1 MCVLSHAAGAWVLD
15 PPFAGGDDA
24 TVLSTEPAHEATK
37 VEFDAD
43 GTTLRGWLYRPRGRA
58 AIAPAVVMA
67 HGYNCIKELYLDRY
81 AAALANAGHAVLAYD
96 HRNFGDSDGQP
107 RQEVDPWMQVRDY
120 RNAITFVQTL
130 DGVDPK
136 RIGIWGT
143 SYAGGHVLVVAR
155 STAACAA
162 WSHRSRR
169 SAGRQTTLRR
179 IAPQALPGQR
189 DAWGADR
196 LERYKGNPPKMVPMV
211 VDPAAGGAASHG
223 SADAW
228 EFFTG
233 KNAPE
238 KEKTS
243 WRFKKWRNETTLRS
257 LEMDP
262 EYEPGAFIERIAPTP
277 LHMVLG
283 DADVICPTDLG
294 LAAFNRAGEPKRLA
308 LYPGGHFSAYTDQFD
323 RAAKAATEWFTQHLR
338 P

>member
-1 MCVLSHAAGAWVLD
+1 M
-15 PPFAGGDDA
+15 
-24 TVLSTEPAHEATK
+24 LSTDAAHEATD

-58 AIAPAVVMA
+58 AAAPAVVMA

-81 AAALANAGHAVLAYD
+81 AAAVADAGHVVLAYD
-96 HRNFGDSDGQP
+96 HRNFGDSDGEP
-107 RQEVDPWMQVRDY
+107 RQELDPWMQVRDY

-130 DGVDPK
+130 DGVDPE

-143 SYAGGHVLVVAR
+143 SYAGGHVLVVA
-155 STAACAA
+155 AVD
-162 WSHRSRR
+162 RR
-169 SAGRQTTLRR
+169 VRCVVAQVPTISGWQSTLRR

-189 DAWGADR
+189 DAWDADR

-211 VDPAAGGAASHG
+211 VDPAVGGAASHA

-228 EFFTG
+228 DFFTG

-238 KEKTS
+238 EDK
-243 WRFKKWRNETTLRS
+243 WRFKKWRNEITLQS
-257 LEMDP
+257 LEMYS

-277 LHMVLG
+277 LLMVVG
-283 DADVICPTDLG
+283 DADVVCPTDLA
-294 LAAFNRAGEPKRLA
+294 LAAFNRAGEPKQLE

>member
-1 MCVLSHAAGAWVLD
+1 MLD

-24 TVLSTEPAHEATK
+24 TVLSTEPAHEASK
-37 VEFDAD
+37 VEFDTD

-58 AIAPAVVMA
+58 AAAPAVVMA

-81 AAALANAGHAVLAYD
+81 AAAFANAGHVVLAYD
-96 HRNFGDSDGQP
+96 HRNFGDSDGEP
-107 RQEVDPWMQVRDY
+107 RQELDPWMQVRDY

-130 DGVDPK
+130 DGVDPQ

-143 SYAGGHVLVVAR
+143 SYAGGHVLVVA
-155 STAACAA
+155 AID
-162 WSHRSRR
+162 RR
-169 SAGRQTTLRR
+169 VRCVVAQVPTISGWQTTLRR

-189 DAWGADR
+189 EAWDADR
-196 LERYKGNPPKMVPMV
+196 LERYKGNPPKMVSMV

-238 KEKTS
+238 KDK
-243 WRFKKWRNETTLRS
+243 WRFKKWRNEITLRS
-257 LEMDP
+257 LEMYS

-277 LHMVLG
+277 LLMVLG

-294 LAAFNRAGEPKRLA
+294 LAAFNRAGEPKRLE

>member
-1 MCVLSHAAGAWVLD
+1 VLD
-15 PPFAGGDDA
+15 PPFGGGDDA
-24 TVLSTEPAHEATK
+24 TVLKTDAAHEATH

-58 AIAPAVVMA
+58 TTAPAVVMA

-81 AAALANAGHAVLAYD
+81 AAAVADAGHVVLAYD
-96 HRNFGDSDGQP
+96 HRNFGDSNGEP
-107 RQEVDPWMQVRDY
+107 RQELDPWMQVRDY

-130 DGVDPK
+130 DDVDPE

-143 SYAGGHVLVVAR
+143 SYAGGHVLVVA
-155 STAACAA
+155 AVD
-162 WSHRSRR
+162 RR
-169 SAGRQTTLRR
+169 VRCVVAQVPTINGWQSTLRR

-189 DAWGADR
+189 DAWDADR

-211 VDPAAGGAASHG
+211 VDPAVGGAASHA

-228 EFFTG
+228 DFFTG
-233 KNAPE
+233 KNAPDE
-238 KEKTS
+238 DK
-243 WRFKKWRNETTLRS
+243 WRFRKWRNEITLRS
-257 LEMDP
+257 LEMYS

-277 LHMVLG
+277 LLMVIG
-283 DADVICPTDLG
+283 DADVVCPTDLA
-294 LAAFNRAGEPKRLA
+294 LAAFNRAGEPKRLE

-323 RAAKAATEWFTQHLR
+323 RAAKAATKWFTQHLR